1 MCFTMCNSL
10 SFEEVYEVLAA
21 SSFVGHEY
29 GSDGCFRVFYDG
41 AFVSCCLVVQT
52 ALSTFPTRDMREV
65 PVRSLRVGFVS
76 FADLGSIPDMSRT
89 LEFMTPMSL
98 SLVSQVVSVLQDLCV
113 SCRGGLPNRMAIVDK
128 AVASLQSLGFVLGD
142 FPIYEDA

>member
-41 AFVSCCLVVQT
+41 AFVSCCLVVPT

-65 PVRSLRVGFVS
+65 PVRSLRVDFVS
-76 FADLGSIPDMSRT
+76 FADQGSVPDISRT
-89 LEFMTPMSL
+89 LVFKTPTWL
-98 SLVSQVVSVLQDLCV
+98 PLVSQVATVLQDLCA
-113 SCRGGLPNRMAIVDK
+113 SCRGGLPNRMAIVDQ